1 MLVFA
6 TNLNLTISDLSDGD
20 LHYLF
25 YQCLDD
31 DLPRTY
37 CNLNYQVE
45 QHDECLVS
53 FRNWLCYDYYQVLD
67 DVKGKTGN
75 QIALKMKIQHF

>member
-6 TNLNLTISDLSDGD
+6 TNLNLTISDLSDGN

-31 DLPRTY
+31 DLPRIY
-37 CNLNYQVE
+37 CNLIYEVE
-45 QHDECLVS
+45 QHDEFS
-53 FRNWLCYDYYQVLD
+53 
-67 DVKGKTGN
+67 
-75 QIALKMKIQHF
+75 IHP